1 VIIPLAVAAAL
12 LVGGLFAAWR
22 FWPNAT
28 TAGPQ
33 TESSTI
39 AVESQVPSTAVS
51 SPSPSTT
58 SSATA
63 SAASQEAL
71 AACQTLVRAADNVL
85 KQGKIGVENWT
96 EHVQAQKDYNAGK
109 ATTDEMKARFKK
121 TRLRGPNDLKRYDKA
136 LATYKDLDG
145 SCAKVE
151 GADSEVATALAKC
164 QKRSNAQEPVLKATA
179 GGMKDWRAHQKFMQ
193 RNAQHQAGSASEALA
208 TWLRQYRAAPENINA
223 FKKADR
229 KFEAPSC

>member
-1 VIIPLAVAAAL
+1 
-12 LVGGLFAAWR
+12 
-22 FWPNAT
+22 
-28 TAGPQ
+28 
-33 TESSTI
+33 
-39 AVESQVPSTAVS
+39 VS

-71 AACQTLVRAADNVL
+71 AACQTLVRAADDVL

-193 RNAQHQAGSASEALA
+193 RNALHQAGSASEALA
-208 TWLRQYRAAPENINA
+208 TWLKQYRAAPKNINA

-229 KFEAPSC
+229 NFEAPSC